1 MLNIDS
7 PQTLEVWGPL
17 TRFFHWSLALFFT
30 LSYLSEDNFELIHF
44 YTGYAITALIIF
56 RIIWGVIGPKNSR
69 FSHFVK
75 KPSAAIGY
83 LKSLLTTTPQH
94 YLGHNPAGGLMV
106 VALLCMLALSV
117 TSGMTLL
124 AIEGSGPL
132 ANSFVASFNEDF
144 MEEVHELFANGTL
157 LLVCLHIVGVIVS
170 SLVHKENLARAM
182 ITGVKQKKTEHDEE
196 YKQK

>member
-30 LSYLSEDNFELIHF
+30 LSYLSEDNFELIHL

-106 VALLCMLALSV
+106 VALLCML
-117 TSGMTLL
+117 
-124 AIEGSGPL
+124 
-132 ANSFVASFNEDF
+132 
-144 MEEVHELFANGTL
+144 
-157 LLVCLHIVGVIVS
+157 VCLHIVGVIVS